1 MYFKPHCAPKLACLN
16 KNNPKIPI
24 VKEREWTNFKRKYFE
39 CQDVQIQQSTC
50 TCMCNFFFTKLCL
63 QTRKKSVWNKL
74 SRVEALFFFYK
85 RPYSVWC
92 LLWQEI
98 YAWWVYAHGANDRGH
113 KITISFSTIM
123 VLLLLFDSFWYVLIK
138 LLFYHTKTSLFWF
151 WILI

>member
-50 TCMCNFFFTKLCL
+50 ICNLFL
-63 QTRKKSVWNKL
+63 QSYAYRQEKKAFEISYHELK
-74 SRVEALFFFYK
+74 RYFFFYK

-92 LLWQEI
+92 LLREEI

-151 WILI
+151 WLLI